1 MYFKTALSVVLLA
14 FFYMIPGYL
23 TTKIGKTK
31 AEHLPTLS
39 GILLYIGT
47 PFMVISSF
55 LSLPYS
61 RGGLAKMAQF
71 FLLTFVIQTVFFLL
85 VFFLSGGTKNAARR
99 MIAMGATCGNVGFFG
114 IPIVRALFPD
124 NPEVACY
131 AVCFTLSMNLLVFTL
146 GVFCLTGEKK
156 YVSVK
161 HAVCNPSVFGLAI
174 GLPLYLLGWGAHLP
188 DLLLGGIHTLG
199 GLTTP
204 LCMFI
209 LGIRL
214 ASAKP
219 KTLFCDGTA
228 YAVSA
233 LKLVVFP
240 LFCLVAGKI
249 FSPDAAFYGSLVILA
264 STPCAAIILSL
275 AEIYHSREQ
284 SAASCILLSMLLCV
298 VTIPLMALIL

>member
-14 FFYMIPGYL
+14 FFYMIPGYV
-23 TTKIGKTK
+23 TAKIGKAK

-47 PFMVISSF
+47 PFLVISSF

-61 RGGLAKMAQF
+61 KEGLAKMAQF
-71 FLLTFVIQTVFFLL
+71 FLLTFVIQTVFFLS
-85 VFFLSGGTKNAARR
+85 VFLLSGGAKKEANR

-124 NPEVACY
+124 SPEVACY

-161 HAVCNPSVFGLAI
+161 HAVCNPSVFGLVI
-174 GLPLYLLGWGAHLP
+174 GLPLYLLGWGGRLP
-188 DLLLGGIHTLG
+188 ELLTSGIHTLG

-214 ASAKP
+214 AATKP
-219 KTLFCDGTA
+219 KELLCDRTV
-228 YAVSA
+228 YLVSA
-233 LKLVVFP
+233 LKLVAFP
-240 LFCLVAGKI
+240 LFCLMVGRLC
-249 FSPDAAFYGSLVILA
+249 SPDAAFYGSLVILA
-264 STPCAAIILSL
+264 ATPCAAIILSL
-275 AEIYHSREQ
+275 AEIYHSRERT
-284 SAASCILLSMLLCV
+284 SASCILLSMLLCV
-298 VTIPLMALIL
+298 ITIPLMALTL